1 MYPHF
6 PGKPLSKISTMD
18 ILWAPLQS
26 PAAKDICTHLS
37 AKERRTA
44 ICLAGMFGLWNAGCL
59 NLIFLIIFQ
68 GSSILVGIVP
78 FLGAVFVLGFCGI
91 IRKQKTFLL
100 NTTYARDKGYTGD
113 QI

>member
-1 MYPHF
+1 
-6 PGKPLSKISTMD
+6 MD

-44 ICLAGMFGLWNAGCL
+44 MFLAGMLGLWIAGCI
-59 NLIFLIIFQ
+59 NLIIFLIIFQ
-68 GSSILVGIVP
+68 RSGILVGIVP
-78 FLGAVFVLGFCGI
+78 FLGVVFVLGCCGI

-100 NTTYARDKGYTGD
+100 NTRYARDKGYSGD